1 MTVAAEDTILSSWK
15 EARGILDGFLGD
27 PRSLKAA
34 TELARALA
42 STLASGGKALA
53 AGNGG
58 SLADAMHFAEECTG
72 RFRADRGPLAAVAC
86 ADPTHLTCAAN
97 DFGFEEVFARWVT
110 ALGRPGDLFLALST
124 SGESENLVRAARA
137 AREQGMVVAGLLGRG
152 GGRLAPLCDLVVMAP
167 GETSDR
173 IQEIHMLVL
182 HTVVEAVEK
191 ELGLA

>member
-1 MTVAAEDTILSSWK
+1 MTVGAEDTILASWT
-15 EARGILDGFLGD
+15 EARGLLDEFLGNS
-27 PRSLKAA
+27 RSVEAVA
-34 TELARALA
+34 GLARALA
-42 STLASGGKALA
+42 GTLAAGGKALA

-72 RFRADRGPLAAVAC
+72 RFRADRRPLAVLAC
-86 ADPTHLTCAAN
+86 SDPTHLTCAAN

-152 GGRLAPLCDLVVMAP
+152 GGRLGPLCDLVVMAP

-182 HTVVEAVEK
+182 HSVVEAAEK